1 MTRRFLGFIK
11 ALVLLAC
18 LIPLLHLLARANGL
32 GDLGANPVQEILHTL
47 GKTSLNLILITLI
60 ITPLRKE
67 TGLVWLVGLRR
78 TLGLFCFCYV
88 VFHALTYIALD
99 QGFAWNSL
107 FISLL
112 LMVPLAL
119 TSTNSAQRRLGRRW
133 AKLHR
138 LIYLAA
144 ILGVLH
150 FLLQAKIDISDPIFY
165 SVVLLLLLGYR
176 INTWLKSRQ
185 TIKNRSDS

>member
-1 MTRRFLGFIK
+1 
-11 ALVLLAC
+11 
-18 LIPLLHLLARANGL
+18 
-32 GDLGANPVQEILHTL
+32 
-47 GKTSLNLILITLI
+47 
-60 ITPLRKE
+60 
-67 TGLVWLVGLRR
+67 
-78 TLGLFCFCYV
+78 
-88 VFHALTYIALD
+88 
-99 QGFAWNSL
+99 
-107 FISLL
+107 
-112 LMVPLAL
+112 MVPLAL

-185 TIKNRSDS
+185 AIKNRGDS